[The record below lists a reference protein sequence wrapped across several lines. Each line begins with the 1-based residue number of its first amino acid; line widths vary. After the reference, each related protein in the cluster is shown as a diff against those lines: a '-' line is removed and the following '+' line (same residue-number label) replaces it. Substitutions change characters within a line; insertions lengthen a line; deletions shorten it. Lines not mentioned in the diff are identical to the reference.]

1 MLNRLI
7 RSTVILARSLT
18 LRGKGFIA
26 VGLGL
31 SLGAA
36 MSGQRDLMSVSILLI
51 TLPLI
56 AAIWVYRRG
65 FRLGCIREVGSGQI
79 AVGDDSHVQVT
90 IENLGARTSSMLLRD
105 YVPAELGASPRR
117 VLAPLAQGETTRLT
131 YPLHAARR
139 GSFTV
144 GPLMLTA
151 LDPFGLVRLTRAF
164 RTRSSILVVP
174 RVIDLGAAHFA
185 AQHLGHGDAARSSLS
200 ARGHD
205 DVVPREY
212 RTGDDLRRIHWRAS
226 ARTGELMVR
235 REEEPWAQHA
245 TVVVDTRA
253 GAHVERNGESTF
265 ESALSITASVA
276 SLLLRN
282 AFDVTIRS
290 MDGKAIAR
298 HLSGRSG
305 EQNLLRELAFLE
317 PSQSPDIVASSLH
330 GDFVIA
336 VITCSRRSG
345 VIVRSEAPRGTS
357 DVGIAFVLDT
367 ARAGDYEADTADD
380 VVHECRAGGWRAA
393 DVSVR
398 DPRLPDFPSIW
409 HTAATHVGASVRPA
423 AGVP

>member
-1 MLNRLI
+1 MMGRLI
-7 RSTVILARSLT
+7 RSSVTLARSLT

-51 TLPLI
+51 SLPLI
-56 AAIWVYRRG
+56 AALWVYRRG
-65 FRLGCIREVGSGQI
+65 FRLGCLREVGAGQI
-79 AVGDDSHVQVT
+79 AVGDDSHVQLT
-90 IENLGARTSSMLLRD
+90 IENLGSRSSSMLLRD
-105 YVPAELGASPRR
+105 YVPTPLGVSPRR
-117 VLAPLAQGETTRLT
+117 VLAPMAHGETTRLK
-131 YPLHAARR
+131 YPLHATRR

-144 GPLMLTA
+144 GPLLLTA
-151 LDPFGLVRLTRAF
+151 VDPFGLVRLTRAF

-185 AQHLGHGDAARSSLS
+185 AQHLGHGDAARSSLA

-245 TVVVDTRA
+245 TVVVDTRVE
-253 GAHVERNGESTF
+253 AHVDRNGESTL
-265 ESALSITASVA
+265 ESALSVTASVA

-282 AFDVTIRS
+282 NFDVTIRT
-290 MDGKAIAR
+290 MDGHTIAR
-298 HLSGRSG
+298 HLSGRPG
-305 EQNLLRELAFLE
+305 EQNLLRALALLE
-317 PSQSPDIVASSLH
+317 ASPNPDIVASSLH
-330 GDFVIA
+330 GDFVVA
-336 VITCSRRSG
+336 VLTCSHRSG

-357 DVGIAFVLDT
+357 DVGIALVLDT
-367 ARAGDYEADTADD
+367 ARAGDYHADTADD
-380 VVHECRAGGWRAA
+380 VLHECHAGGWRAA
-393 DVSVR
+393 RVSVR
-398 DPRLPDFPSIW
+398 DPRLLDFPATW
-409 HTAATHVGASVRPA
+409 HTVATTVGGTVRPA
-423 AGVP
+423 AGVL